1 MITTRCA
8 ASIRSVTA
16 PLLILNTELFPPEI
30 NLTGI
35 WFRRWMKSS
44 RRIAGTRSLMRWIY
58 LKRHV
63 IWKHTGGK
71 LQGIWGR
78 AWREVARRKG
88 SSATATTA
96 TKIVFFF
103 FCFFLNGGWRDWK
116 LFLICESDARGS
128 DPTWE
133 DNTNQPRAETFAKP
147 KLNMTRKR
155 RCYILI
161 SSRFCSRW
169 YQHTNVTH
177 MQETQLLQLLTTDF
191 LILNLWLMKLFFEDS
206 ELLNCLF
213 SCCWVRASLTM

>member
-8 ASIRSVTA
+8 ASIRSVPA

-58 LKRHV
+58 LKCHV

-78 AWREVARRKG
+78 AWREVVRRKG
-88 SSATATTA
+88 SSATAT
-96 TKIVFFF
+96 KIVVVFFF
-103 FCFFLNGGWRDWK
+103 LMGGGEIGSCFCFFL
-116 LFLICESDARGS
+116 ICEGDARGA

-147 KLNMTRKR
+147 KLNMTRKW
-155 RCYILI
+155 RCYILVF
-161 SSRFCSRW
+161 SPVCPRW
-169 YQHTNVTH
+169 YQHTNVTP

-191 LILNLWLMKLFFEDS
+191 LILNLWLIKLKWWNSFS
-206 ELLNCLF
+206 RTLNY
-213 SCCWVRASLTM
+213 